1 MYLQVS
7 RTTRWKRAAGESRGM
22 LRATG
27 ADSAFTL
34 VELLVVLA
42 VIGLLLALALPA
54 MNTLNA
60 DAKQTSAKQTV
71 QAMLARAYYVT
82 IAEGNM
88 TAVRFLPAEWD
99 LAEKGARGSAGRQR
113 MVIYRYV
120 GVVDPNLSNQEYF
133 ARAEGTPAMDLP
145 DDVWAAPLE
154 ALATTRGIVS
164 PDADSGGFV
173 NRIYANFGADFVLNG
188 RADAASFAYDVNRAN
203 TTCDGTSF
211 LNADDFLLVFE
222 PGTGLRPFLPQ
233 TYRLRGFSPAAGYEV
248 DRDPAYTTR
257 LYRRFGFGGLV
268 TYSRAAFLALGRQAS
283 GVERQEFLRANGR
296 PEMVHRFSG
305 GLLSGPS
312 EQR

>member
-1 MYLQVS
+1 MFVRMS
-7 RTTRWKRAAGESRGM
+7 RTTRWKRAAGGDPAM

-54 MNTLNA
+54 MNTLSA
-60 DAKQTSAKQTV
+60 DAKQTSAKQTI
-71 QAMLARAYYVT
+71 QAMLARAYYLT

-99 LAEKGARGSAGRQR
+99 LAEKGTRGSAGRQR

-120 GVVDPNLSNQEYF
+120 GVVDPNLANQEYF
-133 ARAEGTPAMDLP
+133 ARADGTPTMDLP

-154 ALATTRGIVS
+154 ALSTTRGLVS
-164 PDADSGGFV
+164 PDPDAGGFV
-173 NRIYANFGADFVLNG
+173 ERIYANFGADFVLNG
-188 RADAASFAYDVNRAN
+188 QIGTFAYDVNRAN
-203 TTCDGTSF
+203 MASDGNAF

-222 PGTGLRPFLPQ
+222 PQTGLRPFLPQ
-233 TYRLRGFSPAAGYEV
+233 SYRLRAFSPAAGYEV
-248 DRDPAYTTR
+248 DRDPSYTTR
-257 LYRRFGFGGLV
+257 LYRRFGFAGLI
-268 TYSRAAFLALGRQAS
+268 TYPRAAYVALGPQAA

-305 GLLSGPS
+305 GLVSGPS